1 MIDYDCAQLG
11 EAVADWS
18 GDGGSAASQQHVVEE
33 TADVLYFALVA
44 LAKSGASLSDV
55 EALLDARSLKVKR
68 RKGDAKAH
76 VLKSMGVSG
85 TVTQSAG
92 VAVASTP
99 RTLLAAPASGTTAV
113 TAVAQK
119 PTTPY
124 VPLSAEAEVA
134 RCIARRAEGKAAL
147 PRIEMAA
154 ILARGVNS
162 TSVIDDQTKAIA
174 AGIVNDVAAEGEA
187 AVRRYAAKVRL
198 SLSLYI
204 SSTTKVYLLLPSSS
218 AYTQFGDIEALDS
231 QLVLT
236 KVDLEAAFHRIPKDQ
251 RELLQVREIF
261 HFHPQSLPSSST
273 LTHTSLFQ
281 PPSPAAYCEARSL
294 LR

>member
-204 SSTTKVYLLLPSSS
+204 YILN
-218 AYTQFGDIEALDS
+218 YE
-231 QLVLT
+231 
-236 KVDLEAAFHRIPKDQ
+236 
-251 RELLQVREIF
+251 
-261 HFHPQSLPSSST
+261 
-273 LTHTSLFQ
+273 
-281 PPSPAAYCEARSL
+281 SL
-294 LR
+294 LTFALLFCLHTVRRHRGT

>member
-1 MIDYDCAQLG
+1 LIDYDCAQLG

-198 SLSLYI
+198 YLSLYI

-236 KVDLEAAFHRIPKDQ
+236 KVDLEAAFHRIAKDQ

-273 LTHTSLFQ
+273 LTHTSLFP